1 MNKKSIAGIGIGIA
15 VAIAM
20 LVILSSTNLAPST
33 IKPTLPNV
41 TNNGPTQPAITPT
54 TSTPTTTTKKS
65 YTLELNE
72 SVGIAAK

>member
-15 VAIAM
+15 AVAI
-20 LVILSSTNLAPST
+20 LVILSSTNLAPKTDNTTLSNAT
-33 IKPTLPNV
+33 TGGLSQPTV
-41 TNNGPTQPAITPT
+41 TPI
-54 TSTPTTTTKKS
+54 TSTPMTPAKKS